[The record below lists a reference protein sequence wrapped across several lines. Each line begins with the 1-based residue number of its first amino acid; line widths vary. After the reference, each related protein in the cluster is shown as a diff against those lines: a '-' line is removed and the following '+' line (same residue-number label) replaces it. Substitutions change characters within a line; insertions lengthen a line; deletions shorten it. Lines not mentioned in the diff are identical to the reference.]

1 MDHSEKRMSDSSIPQ
16 DLSSTQIEIT
26 ESKDLIDMGK
36 CMKTTE
42 DTTIPDPPKGKA
54 SFKCVKSTIRIFI
67 SKITFSTRIYSFN
80 QSNRLFWNSTYV
92 WFHEFHG
99 YGNSLHVTRQSI
111 SGHCRHGQ
119 SNTN

>member
-16 DLSSTQIEIT
+16 DLSPTQIEIT

-99 YGNSLHVTRQSI
+99 YGNSLHVARQSI
-111 SGHCRHGQ
+111 GGHCRHGQ